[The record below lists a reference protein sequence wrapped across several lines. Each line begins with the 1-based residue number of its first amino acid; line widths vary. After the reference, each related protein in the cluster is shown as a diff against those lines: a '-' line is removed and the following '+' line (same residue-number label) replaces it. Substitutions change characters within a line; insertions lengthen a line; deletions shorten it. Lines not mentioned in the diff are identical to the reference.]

1 MIGTVDPTTKDLIEK
16 CPNISDGTSCLK
28 FDCYVPPL
36 IYCHHVGSPLE
47 MTRTK
52 PRPGSATLRVFISV
66 LEKVDS
72 ETLEITNEATQQEP
86 DSSGLHTGSNVDME
100 SAAMAPQEVQ
110 QASDEKGAQAA
121 ADNVDIGNTEA
132 AVEAAQQSLDA
143 SGIGATDSA
152 NTASTLLENLKGISE
167 TLKSVLDIVV
177 EKIDVLAK
185 VGYRYHYASYYL
197 N

>member
-1 MIGTVDPTTKDLIEK
+1 
-16 CPNISDGTSCLK
+16 
-28 FDCYVPPL
+28 
-36 IYCHHVGSPLE
+36 

-86 DSSGLHTGSNVDME
+86 DSSGLHTGSNVDTE
-100 SAAMAPQEVQ
+100 SADMALQEVQ
-110 QASDEKGAQAA
+110 QASDEKGVQTG
-121 ADNVDIGNTEA
+121 DNVDTENAEA
-132 AVEAAQQSLDA
+132 AIEAAQQSIDA

-152 NTASTLLENLKGISE
+152 NTASKLLENLKGLSE

-185 VGYRYHYASYYL
+185 VSYSYANYYL
-197 N
+197 Y

>member
-1 MIGTVDPTTKDLIEK
+1 
-16 CPNISDGTSCLK
+16 
-28 FDCYVPPL
+28 
-36 IYCHHVGSPLE
+36 
-47 MTRTK
+47 MTRLK
-52 PRPGSATLRVFISV
+52 PSSGSATLRIFISV
-66 LEKVDS
+66 VEQVDLES
-72 ETLEITNEATQQEP
+72 MEATNEATQQEP

-121 ADNVDIGNTEA
+121 DNVDMGNTEA

-143 SGIGATDSA
+143 SGIGATDNV
-152 NTASTLLENLKGISE
+152 NTASKLLENLKGLSG

-185 VGYRYHYASYYL
+185 VR
-197 N
+197 

>member
-1 MIGTVDPTTKDLIEK
+1 
-16 CPNISDGTSCLK
+16 
-28 FDCYVPPL
+28 
-36 IYCHHVGSPLE
+36 

-86 DSSGLHTGSNVDME
+86 DSSGPHTGSNVDME

-121 ADNVDIGNTEA
+121 DNVDMGNTEA

-143 SGIGATDSA
+143 SGIGATDNV
-152 NTASTLLENLKGISE
+152 NTASKLLENLKGLSG

-185 VGYRYHYASYYL
+185 VRYATLATILIRSDYL
-197 N
+197 LIV